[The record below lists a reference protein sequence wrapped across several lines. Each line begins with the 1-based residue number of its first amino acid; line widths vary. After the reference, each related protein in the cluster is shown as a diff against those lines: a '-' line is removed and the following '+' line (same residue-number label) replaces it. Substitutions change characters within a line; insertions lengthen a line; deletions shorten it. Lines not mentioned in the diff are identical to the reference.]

1 MNKDSGVELKALKVD
16 GGMVYNELLMQFQ
29 SDILGVPV
37 VRPQVAETT
46 ALGAAYAAG
55 LAVGF
60 WNDLEDLRQNWLIDA
75 TWDPEMDD
83 ETRQGLYGGWLKA
96 VRRSMGWVEHE

>member
-1 MNKDSGVELKALKVD
+1 
-16 GGMVYNELLMQFQ
+16 
-29 SDILGVPV
+29 
-37 VRPQVAETT
+37 
-46 ALGAAYAAG
+46 
-55 LAVGF
+55 VGF

-83 ETRQGLYGGWLKA
+83 ETRQELYGGWLKA